1 LQDGEEVFFRVKGTT
16 RLKKLMNAYCDHK
29 SVRANSFVFLF
40 DGRRINGEQTP
51 GEVRTHAPPSSLS
64 TASSSSEIHRRIC
77 ACSHRHSPL
86 FQLEME
92 EGDTIAAMLPQTG
105 G

>member
-1 LQDGEEVFFRVKGTT
+1 MSGVTSGGGDGRMNVKVKGQDGEEVFFRVKGTT

-51 GEVRTHAPPSSLS
+51 GE
-64 TASSSSEIHRRIC
+64 
-77 ACSHRHSPL
+77 
-86 FQLEME
+86 LEME